1 MPSMPKSDPAI
12 SDQLRAAIE
21 SSGVSRYRIWKQ
33 TGIAQ
38 AVLSKFMAGK
48 GGLSM
53 EGIDAI
59 GRQLH
64 LQLVADPAAPSPA
77 AATARAAK
85 RRRKPKEE

>member
-1 MPSMPKSDPAI
+1 MSQAAPSI
-12 SDQLRAAIE
+12 SDQFRTAIDA
-21 SSGVSRYRIWKQ
+21 SGVSRYWIWKE

-59 GRQLH
+59 GQLLH
-64 LQLVADPAAPSPA
+64 LQLVADPAAPAPA
-77 AATARAAK
+77 AATATVAK
-85 RRRKPKEE
+85 RRRKIKKAE

>member
-1 MPSMPKSDPAI
+1 MSQAAPSI
-12 SDQLRAAIE
+12 SDQLRAAIQA
-21 SSGVSRYRIWKQ
+21 SGVSRYWIWKE

-59 GRQLH
+59 GRLLR
-64 LQLVADPAAPSPA
+64 LQLVSDPAAPAPA
-77 AATARAAK
+77 AATATAAK
-85 RRRKPKEE
+85 RRRKPKEV